1 MGALRAGVKTVIIPA
16 DNVVDLEDI
25 DQTVRAK
32 LEFVSAENID
42 DILDVALVRKTSETQ
57 TAAAIPVPG
66 QELLLL
72 VSVAER
78 PAERSCFRGL
88 PDAAS

>member
-16 DNVVDLEDI
+16 DNVPDLEDI

-42 DILDVALVRKTSETQ
+42 DILDVALVRKSADTG
-57 TAAAIPVPG
+57 TAAAIPMTG
-66 QELLLL
+66 QDLLT
-72 VSVAER
+72 VR
-78 PAERSCFRGL
+78 Q
-88 PDAAS
+88 